1 MDTFTTEGKEA
12 MKIIPY
18 DEKIKDK
25 TLKNEITKRWRNLG
39 LLDGIQPNSKTEK
52 LIIEMYER
60 MAIYLLSEGKTNIC
74 FNTMIFPFIRLL
86 YTGEKCTG
94 KKINFIVKPEELI
107 QTLSSITM
115 DIIKP
120 IFEKNVPKSAFNRL
134 QPLFNLI
141 EYKNLN
147 KKTLL
152 VLEEN
157 DLLLSPEEKSLLTA
171 LLPNQSMTQFDFEA
185 EILALVNASC
195 VFVLKEAKK
204 QRKTNKQ

>member
-1 MDTFTTEGKEA
+1 MDILSTKEKTGTTPITYE
-12 MKIIPY
+12 
-18 DEKIKDK
+18 EKIKDK
-25 TLKNEITKRWRNLG
+25 KTRNAITKRWRNLG
-39 LLDGIQPNSKTEK
+39 LLNGIQPNSKTEK

-60 MAIYLLSEGKTNIC
+60 MAIYLLSEGKI
-74 FNTMIFPFIRLL
+74 NTMIFPIIRLL

-107 QTLSSITM
+107 ETLSSITM

-141 EYKNLN
+141 EYKHLN
-147 KKTLL
+147 KKTLF

-157 DLLLSPEEKSLLTA
+157 DFILSPEEKSLLTA
-171 LLPNQSMTQFDFEA
+171 LFPNQSTTQFDFEA
-185 EILALVNASC
+185 EILALVNACC
-195 VFVLKEAKK
+195 VFVLKEAKRQTKTHK
-204 QRKTNKQ
+204 Q

>member
-1 MDTFTTEGKEA
+1 MNTFTTEDKEA

-60 MAIYLLSEGKTNIC
+60 MAIYILSENKINKRV
-74 FNTMIFPFIRLL
+74 NTMIFPLIRLL

-115 DIIKP
+115 GIIKP